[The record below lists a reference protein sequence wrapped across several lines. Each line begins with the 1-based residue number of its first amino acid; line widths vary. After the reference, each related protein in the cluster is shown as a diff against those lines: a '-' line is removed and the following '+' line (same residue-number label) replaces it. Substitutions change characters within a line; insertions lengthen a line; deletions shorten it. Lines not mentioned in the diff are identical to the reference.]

1 MAHRRRIGII
11 GIPPHRWKKHRRSRR
26 KTIDSEVDITKFK
39 VVVIESLHE
48 KELHTGHNLY
58 EGELVPIS
66 KADDS
71 FVPSYFS
78 VTTVSEFE
86 GIIKDVCENI
96 RTNELVTLHI
106 EAHGDE
112 EKGLYLSSQ
121 EYLDWRRL
129 VDMCRLLNEKLNGL
143 LILTTAVCNS
153 MHLLAYIDPFKRAP
167 FLAVIVA
174 NDIVKV
180 DQLERGYIAFYQ
192 NYKNILGFF
201 NATGALVTELGN
213 RDCHPFRI
221 MTAEE
226 YFDDF
231 IHPERYYGVVS
242 HAVNGLFCMKRAVDP
257 NYTKEQAEVEYRD
270 LINEIAKNRDFFL
283 FRDRR

>member
-1 MAHRRRIGII
+1 M
-11 GIPPHRWKKHRRSRR
+11 
-26 KTIDSEVDITKFK
+26 DITKFK
-39 VVVIESLHE
+39 VIVIESLQE
-48 KELHTGHNLY
+48 KELHTGCSLY
-58 EGELVPIS
+58 EGELVPIG

-86 GIIKDVCENI
+86 GVIKDVCENI
-96 RTNELVTLHI
+96 RADELVTLHV
-106 EAHGDE
+106 EAHGDK
-112 EKGLYLSSQ
+112 EKGLYLASH

-153 MHLLAYIDPFKRAP
+153 MHLLSYIDPFKRAP

-180 DQLERGYIAFYQ
+180 YQLERGYIAFYQ

-213 RDCHPFRI
+213 
-221 MTAEE
+221 
-226 YFDDF
+226 
-231 IHPERYYGVVS
+231 
-242 HAVNGLFCMKRAVDP
+242 
-257 NYTKEQAEVEYRD
+257 
-270 LINEIAKNRDFFL
+270 
-283 FRDRR
+283 